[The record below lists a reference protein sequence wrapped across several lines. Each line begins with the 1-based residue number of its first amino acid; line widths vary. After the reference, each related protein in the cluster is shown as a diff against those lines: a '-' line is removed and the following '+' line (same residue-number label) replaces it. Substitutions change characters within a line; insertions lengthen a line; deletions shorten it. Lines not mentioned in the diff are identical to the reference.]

1 MRRMSISLGPE
12 DLMGYLPPVTRP
24 GPSDLARRRTVSTSF
39 EQAREDR
46 GHLQVRGRW
55 RMRDMRE

>member
-1 MRRMSISLGPE
+1 
-12 DLMGYLPPVTRP
+12 MGYLPPVTRP

-46 GHLQVRGRW
+46 GHLQVRGKVEDERHE
-55 RMRDMRE
+55 RVTP